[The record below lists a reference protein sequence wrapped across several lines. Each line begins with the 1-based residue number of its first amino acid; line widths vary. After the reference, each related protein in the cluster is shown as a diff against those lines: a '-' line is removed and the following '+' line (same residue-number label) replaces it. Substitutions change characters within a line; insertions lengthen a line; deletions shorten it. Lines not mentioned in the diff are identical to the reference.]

1 MIKKLITFS
10 LFFIFFTLL
19 PAFEKP
25 KVEQLLLSYL
35 ENDSE
40 IQNLSIALQKAEL
53 LAQKTQIENGF
64 DVQLSTG
71 SIVIRNVN
79 GQTQVS
85 AKPKT
90 TISLPQASNLS
101 FQASTDFSTAQGTSR
116 SQSNELFTDTSLS
129 LSADILSKNPDA
141 RKISQAKSERNVLV
155 AKRNLTARAVTAEK
169 EFYTQLKSL
178 LSSTNQIIQEETSLY
193 SDKIS
198 FEETKAKGYSRSS
211 STYRLAE
218 MKVLSD
224 EHSIESGRRSLLH
237 DYIVFYMNCGFDVE
251 YEVNEDF
258 LNLLPSDLPLSEPLN
273 VFSYTRERYT
283 EIESSQWNHKI
294 NSWERN
300 QSKNF
305 SLAANAG
312 YTFKNSTT
320 SSDTIDA
327 GLSSTFQGVNL
338 TGGINIPVGSGAS
351 AGNSIT
357 PAYTFS
363 ATIDPNNFRTSK
375 IDSQTDELTEQQ
387 ELLAIQTAQTNYE
400 TAIVKSNQSLEK
412 ILWEKQTNEQ
422 NFEMYKKLATDL
434 EEYYKQGFIQES
446 EYLSAKTNMQLYSV
460 KILMNQLE
468 ILIYNDDVQL
478 MFVPEV

>member
-1 MIKKLITFS
+1 MKKLLCFC
-10 LFFIFFTLL
+10 LIFTCFTLL
-19 PAFEKP
+19 AAFEKP
-25 KVEQLLLSYL
+25 EVEQLLLSYL

-53 LAQKTQIENGF
+53 SAQKTQIQNGF
-64 DVQLSTG
+64 DIQLSTG
-71 SIVIRNVN
+71 SITIRNVN

-90 TISLPQASNLS
+90 TLTLPQASNLTLN
-101 FQASTDFSTAQGTSR
+101 ASTDFSTAQETAGNQT
-116 SQSNELFTDTSLS
+116 NELFTDTSIS
-129 LSADILSKNPDA
+129 LSADIFSSNPDSH
-141 RKISQAKSERNVLV
+141 KIAQAKSERNVLV

-198 FEETKAKGYSRSS
+198 FEETRAKGYSSSS

-258 LNLLPSDLPLSEPLN
+258 LNLLPADLPLSEPLN
-273 VFSYTRERYT
+273 VLSYPRESYT
-283 EIESSQWNHKI
+283 EIENSQWNHKI

-312 YTFKNSTT
+312 YTFKNRST

-338 TGGINIPVGSGAS
+338 TGGINVPIGSGSS
-351 AGNSIT
+351 AGNSS

-422 NFEMYKKLATDL
+422 NYEMYKKLAVDL

-468 ILIYNDDVQL
+468 IIIYNDDVQL